1 MNTANLSLTNRIRLA
16 ALRGIVKLLARA
28 IAPALSPAAATASGT
43 TQRTQGTRDGLT
55 IDGEF
60 RRVETRHNNNW

>member
-1 MNTANLSLTNRIRLA
+1 MNTANLSLTDRLRLA

-28 IAPALSPAAATASGT
+28 IAPALSPAAATATRT
-43 TQRTQGTRDGLT
+43 TRRMHEAHDGLT

>member
-28 IAPALSPAAATASGT
+28 IAPALRPIAAASST
-43 TQRTQGTRDGLT
+43 TPRTQGTRDGLT

>member
-28 IAPALSPAAATASGT
+28 IAPALRPIAAASST
-43 TQRTQGTRDGLT
+43 TPRTQGARDGLT